1 MQITDQDDIGRRMR
15 YYLSRIDLRYTLNRG
30 KTYRDLKDFL
40 PFFFVILS
48 LRKMIDFMSLTKG
61 QSEDLKA
68 LAKLMNNEPVKLNKH
83 FDYA

>member
-1 MQITDQDDIGRRMR
+1 MQTTDQDDIGRRMR

-40 PFFFVILS
+40 PFSFVILS